1 MGNKPVRM
9 LTGSTGID
17 QSEIILKNLPT
28 IANPVDS
35 IVPKIPQTNFKST
48 SPDGLAALAALGFDT
63 SILTIEIEV
72 PCDSLPTKADITNVF
87 NQIAQIPAKLKQQLI
102 ERAEQ
107 LEAEVVEAAEKLE
120 AEVVEQAERLEAEVV
135 EQVLALIKDIE
146 DLMDMFAEVLS
157 PYWEKGK
164 IRNWQKEAKDC
175 WDELIQ
181 DYHTFIPLKMLE
193 MISELIPIDFNIV
206 VLGIEINVLQI
217 FTEEEQERIKTQIIE
232 MIPELPEPFTDLF
245 NGRWQTKCDEW
256 RAKYTWQYIKNEIME
271 WCINAVWKAFE
282 KLIEKFQEIWD
293 ALGLPPLPALLDFNL
308 EEFIQEQIERLEQA
322 ALDFIQDLENQLNE
336 LVEQVEGEIEDF
348 EAKVK
353 QLEEDIKNF
362 SITGYII
369 GELEQVEIFGKK
381 LIDIIGGPI
390 DENVLN
396 GEERIADLMRQAK
409 EWFAQWQKEL
419 INAWIR
425 EIKKFLEKIGLDK
438 LLALLELDFC
448 EVLKL
453 LGIPTTFTLSV

>member
-1 MGNKPVRM
+1 MAAINKIYLGNRPVESLYMGNKPVRM

-28 IANPVDS
+28 IANPIDS

-102 ERAEQ
+102 ERAEE
-107 LEAEVVEAAEKLE
+107 LAED
-120 AEVVEQAERLEAEVV
+120 VV
-135 EQVLALIKDIE
+135 EQVNALIKDIE

-181 DYHTFIPLKMLE
+181 DFHIFIPVKMLE
-193 MISELIPIDFNIV
+193 MISKLIPIDFNIV
-206 VLGIEINVLQI
+206 VLGIEINVLKI
-217 FTEEEQERIKTQIIE
+217 FTEEEQQRIKTQIIE
-232 MIPELPEPFTDLF
+232 KIPELPEPFTDLF

-271 WCINAVWKAFE
+271 WCTNALWKAFE
-282 KLIEKFQEIWD
+282 KLIDKFKEIWE
-293 ALGLPPLPALLDFNL
+293 ALGLPDLPALLDFDL
-308 EEFIQEQIERLEQA
+308 EEFIQMQIERLEQEA
-322 ALDFIQDLENQLNE
+322 RDFIQDLENQLNE

-425 EIKKFLEKIGLDK
+425 KIKKFLEKIGLDK
-438 LLALLELDFC
+438 LLALLDLDFC

>member
-1 MGNKPVRM
+1 VAAINKIYLGNRPVESLYMGNKPVRM

-35 IVPKIPQTNFKST
+35 IVPKIPQNNFKST

-72 PCDSLPTKADITNVF
+72 PCDRLPTKADITNVF

-102 ERAEQ
+102 ERAEE
-107 LEAEVVEAAEKLE
+107 LAED
-120 AEVVEQAERLEAEVV
+120 VV
-135 EQVLALIKDIE
+135 EQVNALIKDIE

-181 DYHTFIPLKMLE
+181 DFHIFIPVKMLE
-193 MISELIPIDFNIV
+193 MISKLIPIDFNIV
-206 VLGIEINVLQI
+206 VLGIEINVLKI
-217 FTEEEQERIKTQIIE
+217 FTEEEQQRIKTQIIE
-232 MIPELPEPFTDLF
+232 KIPELPEPFTDLF

-271 WCINAVWKAFE
+271 WCTNALWKAFE
-282 KLIEKFQEIWD
+282 KLIDKFKEIWE
-293 ALGLPPLPALLDFNL
+293 ALGLPDLPALLDFDL
-308 EEFIQEQIERLEQA
+308 EEFIQMQIERLEQEA
-322 ALDFIQDLENQLNE
+322 RDFIQDLENQLNE

-425 EIKKFLEKIGLDK
+425 KIKKFLEKIGLDK
-438 LLALLELDFC
+438 LLALLDLDFC

>member
-1 MGNKPVRM
+1 MAAINKIYLGNRPVESLYMGNKPVRM

-102 ERAEQ
+102 ERAEE
-107 LEAEVVEAAEKLE
+107 LAED
-120 AEVVEQAERLEAEVV
+120 VV
-135 EQVLALIKDIE
+135 EQVNALIKDIE

-181 DYHTFIPLKMLE
+181 DFHIFIPVKMLE
-193 MISELIPIDFNIV
+193 MISKLIPIDFNIV
-206 VLGIEINVLQI
+206 VLGIEINVLKI
-217 FTEEEQERIKTQIIE
+217 FTEEEQQRIKTQIIE
-232 MIPELPEPFTDLF
+232 KIPELPEPFTDLF

-271 WCINAVWKAFE
+271 WCTNALWKAFE
-282 KLIEKFQEIWD
+282 KLIDKFKEIWE
-293 ALGLPPLPALLDFNL
+293 ALGLPDLPALLDFDL
-308 EEFIQEQIERLEQA
+308 EEFIQMQIERLEQEA
-322 ALDFIQDLENQLNE
+322 RDFIQDLENQLNE

-425 EIKKFLEKIGLDK
+425 KIKKFLEKIGLDK
-438 LLALLELDFC
+438 LLALLDLDFC